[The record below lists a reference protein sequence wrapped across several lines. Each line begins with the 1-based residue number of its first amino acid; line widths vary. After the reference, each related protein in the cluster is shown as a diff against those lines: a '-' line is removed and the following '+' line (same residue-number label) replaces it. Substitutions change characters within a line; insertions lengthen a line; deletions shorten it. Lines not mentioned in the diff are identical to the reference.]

1 MILLFQIEGFGNNV
15 QFCCYYKSERNN
27 FMRKKLFKNVSSTS
41 FTVIQFSNF
50 VFTEFKLDTDISY
63 FIPDYVYQ
71 VCSVEV
77 LSIVTVL
84 EGSFK

>member
-1 MILLFQIEGFGNNV
+1 
-15 QFCCYYKSERNN
+15 
-27 FMRKKLFKNVSSTS
+27 MRKKLFKNVSSTS

-63 FIPDYVYQ
+63 FIPDYVFQ